1 MIKLKYFVLVVA
13 IMIVSLLIF
22 GKLARPVQANSVS
35 VITPTPTGTPIS
47 DPSYEGE
54 SISAEQQEEL
64 KSVIQAYFEIRYLEI
79 KERTVEYH
87 LGEIFQRLAVTS
99 RTAAVVK
106 AEKMGLIDD

>member
-1 MIKLKYFVLVVA
+1 LTNKEI
-13 IMIVSLLIF
+13 
-22 GKLARPVQANSVS
+22 ARS
-35 VITPTPTGTPIS
+35 
-47 DPSYEGE
+47 
-54 SISAEQQEEL
+54 
-64 KSVIQAYFEIRYLEI
+64 LEI

>member
-1 MIKLKYFVLVVA
+1 MSHEKNPQL
-13 IMIVSLLIF
+13 
-22 GKLARPVQANSVS
+22 
-35 VITPTPTGTPIS
+35 T
-47 DPSYEGE
+47 EH
-54 SISAEQQEEL
+54 
-64 KSVIQAYFEIRYLEI
+64 EIRVLRLVSQGLTNKEIARSLEI